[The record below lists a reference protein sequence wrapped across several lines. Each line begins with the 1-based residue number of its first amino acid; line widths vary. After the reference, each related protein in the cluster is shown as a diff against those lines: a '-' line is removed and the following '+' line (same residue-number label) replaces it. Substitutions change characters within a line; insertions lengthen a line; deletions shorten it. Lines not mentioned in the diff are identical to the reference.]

1 MTKITVHFKIGDI
14 KMKLNELLQKTRKIT
29 EAKKPSTTCE
39 YLDSIGIKYKKVRN
53 ANGAT
58 FDLIDSTPKETSN
71 LYDDI
76 KMVSE
81 ITDHYD
87 IGYAGGTIITV
98 EIK

>member
-1 MTKITVHFKIGDI
+1 
-14 KMKLNELLQKTRKIT
+14 MKLNELLQKTRKIT

-53 ANGAT
+53 TNGAT
-58 FDLIDSTPKETSN
+58 FDLIDSTPKETRN
-71 LYDDI
+71 LVDDI
-76 KMVSE
+76 LSVPE
-81 ITDHYD
+81 ITDHYN

>member
-1 MTKITVHFKIGDI
+1 MQITAHFKIGNI

-58 FDLIDSTPKETSN
+58 FDLIDSTPKETRNLADEILSVPEIASN
-71 LYDDI
+71 F
-76 KMVSE
+76 
-81 ITDHYD
+81 D
-87 IGYAGGTIITV
+87 IGYAGGTTIIV